1 MTKVAYYR
9 HLARCLAAMAARY
22 RWMKQD
28 VNHELWH
35 SRAMTAFHMMRL
47 ALDGN
52 EPDLLPPDNLG
63 KRFRSSPRAADDSS
77 THRP

>member
-1 MTKVAYYR
+1 MTRVAYYR
-9 HLARCLAAMAARY
+9 HLARCLAAMAARM

-28 VNHELWH
+28 ISHELWA
-35 SRAMTAFHMMRL
+35 SRAQTAFHMMRL

-63 KRFRSSPRAADDSS
+63 KR
-77 THRP
+77 TNIRPVP